1 MLLELLGLLGLK
13 GVASVGRAV
22 EDMQSKKNSAC
33 IDANGNICSV
43 GRTGKYYINGEE
55 TYRWTEY
62 DKYGNQHNMNIGVNS
77 GKVYTDSFDERMRQE
92 NNKAKEEKVR
102 AIKSGRP
109 TYDKY
114 NPMTQRVMATEVT
127 TDKVI
132 VCFGEFFNKKTKT
145 TSYRKWYL
153 QPGQNKYNCQSP
165 APGDRGIE
173 ITEKEYKKLHDD
185 CHDLE
190 GIPSGEVLNELW
202 GTTCFH

>member
-1 MLLELLGLLGLK
+1 MLVEILTLLGLK

-33 IDANGNICSV
+33 IDSNGNVCSV
-43 GRTGKYYINGEE
+43 GRTGKYYVNGEE
-55 TYRWTEY
+55 TYSWTQE
-62 DKYGNQHNMNIGVNS
+62 DKYGNTHNLTIGVHS
-77 GKVYTDSFDERMRQE
+77 GKVYRDSFDERMRQE

-109 TYDKY
+109 TYEKY
-114 NPMTQRVMATEVT
+114 NPITQRVMATEVT

-132 VCFGEFFNKKTKT
+132 ICFGEFFNKKTKK

-153 QPGQNKYNCQSP
+153 QPWQNKYNCQSP

-173 ITEKEYKKLHDD
+173 ITEKEYNKLHGDR
-185 CHDLE
+185 HDLE

>member
-1 MLLELLGLLGLK
+1 MLVEMLALLGLK

-22 EDMQSKKNSAC
+22 DDVKTKRNTTALDS
-33 IDANGNICSV
+33 NGNITCI
-43 GRTGKYYINGEE
+43 GRTGKYYVNGEE
-55 TYRWTEY
+55 TYSWTQE
-62 DKYGNQHNMNIGVNS
+62 DKYGNTHNLTIGVHS
-77 GKVYTDSFDERMRQE
+77 GKVYRDSFDERMRQE
-92 NNKAKEEKVR
+92 NNKAKEKKVR

-132 VCFGEFFNKKTKT
+132 VCFGEFFNKKTKK

-165 APGDRGIE
+165 ASGDRGIE
-173 ITEKEYKKLHDD
+173 ITEQEYKKLHDD
-185 CHDLE
+185 RHDLE

>member
-1 MLLELLGLLGLK
+1 MLLEMLALLGLK
-13 GVASVGRAV
+13 GVASIGRAV
-22 EDMQSKKNSAC
+22 DDAKTKKNSAC
-33 IDANGNICSV
+33 IDSNGNICSA
-43 GRTGKYYINGEE
+43 GRTGKYYVNGEE
-55 TYRWTEY
+55 TYSWTQE
-62 DKYGNQHNMNIGVNS
+62 DKYGNTHNLTIGVHS
-77 GKVYTDSFDERMRQE
+77 GKVYRDSFDERMRQE

-109 TYDKY
+109 TYYKY

-153 QPGQNKYNCQSP
+153 QPGQNKYDCQSP

-185 CHDLE
+185 RHDLE

>member
-13 GVASVGRAV
+13 GVANIGCAV
-22 EDMQSKKNSAC
+22 D
-33 IDANGNICSV
+33 DAKTKRNTTTLDSNGNVTCI
-43 GRTGKYYINGEE
+43 GRTGKYYVNGEE
-55 TYRWTEY
+55 TYSWTQE
-62 DKYGNQHNMNIGVNS
+62 DKYGNTHNLTIGVHS
-77 GKVYTDSFDERMRQE
+77 GKVYRDSFDERMRQE
-92 NNKAKEEKVR
+92 NNKAKEKKVR

-132 VCFGEFFNKKTKT
+132 VCFGEFFNKKTKK

-165 APGDRGIE
+165 ASGDRGIE
-173 ITEKEYKKLHDD
+173 ITEQEYKKLHDD
-185 CHDLE
+185 RHDLE